1 MKNWTKTQIMGQRW
15 PTKNLKHSTKNS
27 PNFYDNSKT
36 FYNQVKPSQTPKI
49 AKLTKSQL
57 LQNGSNGIPKRR
69 ARRNEPNGTI
79 LAIRNLLELSE
90 SPIENQVKIGQSQRI
105 DQVKPIFFKP
115 HNSQFCSKSNK
126 QASHGFSMTRRTCR
140 CHSPVLEVPAIAGI
154 RPKQVPKT
162 DRNHG

>member
-105 DQVKPIFFKP
+105 DQVNSSSSNLII
-115 HNSQFCSKSNK
+115 HNSARNRTNK
-126 QASHGFSMTRRTCR
+126 
-140 CHSPVLEVPAIAGI
+140 PAMDSA
-154 RPKQVPKT
+154 
-162 DRNHG
+162 